1 MKMFVYPFSHLAAQT
16 LLFRFPKQCNMHK
29 KYDAINL
36 QIRLL
41 DELYFVGSF
50 PVDVIDKKFA
60 IPRDLYSL
68 SC

>member
-1 MKMFVYPFSHLAAQT
+1 MKMFIYPLSQFAAQT
-16 LLFRFPKQCNMHK
+16 LLFRFSKACNMHK
-29 KYDAINL
+29 KFDVINL

-41 DELYFVGSF
+41 DELYFVGSSS
-50 PVDVIDKKFA
+50 VDVIDKKFA